1 MSKKTKGKRGVKGA
15 KAALARAI
23 ARLQRLWPW
32 DGELPEEAVRLTA
45 EILAAAV
52 QSNLEAGADVFYVQP
67 HAVVAVHPSGE
78 TRVFVWAPQLEEYA
92 DAGFPLPEGV
102 DPGSAE
108 LLVVGLE
115 IGIDFTAL
123 ARPLGRALARFPWVT
138 LTGIDPQTGR
148 YGAADA
154 RENLRRMARAIA
166 KHKSPAN
173 LVREASREAG
183 EPLDLDLLRD
193 ISAFWRDFC
202 EGRVA
207 L

>member
-1 MSKKTKGKRGVKGA
+1 VSKKAKEREAKGA

-23 ARLQRLWPW
+23 GRLQKLWPW

-52 QSNLEAGADVFYVQP
+52 QSNLEAGADVFYVEP
-67 HAVVAVHPSGE
+67 HAVVAVHQGGG
-78 TRVFVWAPQLEEYA
+78 TKVFVWAPHLEEYA

-102 DPGSAE
+102 DPGNAE

-123 ARPLGRALARFPWVT
+123 ARPLGRALARFAAVT

-154 RENLRRMARAIA
+154 KENLRRMARAIVR
-166 KHKSPAN
+166 HKGPAG
-173 LVREASREAG
+173 LVREASRNTG

-193 ISAFWRDFC
+193 LRGFWEDFC
-202 EGRVA
+202 RGRVA